1 MKPSAWEVLYLSTG
15 NGAGLLGEGG
25 GVGRGGVDGLED
37 VYLGRGGQCDANR
50 CN

>member
-1 MKPSAWEVLYLSTG
+1 MGGALLEHWEWG
-15 NGAGLLGEGG
+15 GAVGRGG
-25 GVGRGGVDGLED
+25 GVGRGRVDGLGD